1 MCGSTTPTHQQQNGW
16 HGCPPDGHTN
26 TMTSMMK
33 RTDWSGIQRRALS
46 ATEIV
51 GQLAKLEA
59 WTLQGEGDALS
70 ITKTFEFSN
79 YYQTIAFVN
88 ALAFQAH
95 VCDHHPELTVG
106 YNRCVVRF
114 NTHDVGGLSST
125 DFTCAAA
132 ADALLT

>member
-1 MCGSTTPTHQQQNGW
+1 
-16 HGCPPDGHTN
+16 
-26 TMTSMMK
+26 MTSMLHT
-33 RTDWSGIQRRALS
+33 TDWSTVQRRALS

-51 GQLAKLEA
+51 GQLAKLDG
-59 WTLQGEGDALS
+59 WTLQGEGAALS
-70 ITKTFEFSN
+70 ITKTFQFSN
-79 YYQTIAFVN
+79 YYQTMAFVN

-106 YNRCVVRF
+106 YARCTVCF

-132 ADALLT
+132 ADALLA